1 MMATTKGITYSIVT
15 VDRIFNPDASDVP
28 LRACGGEG
36 RAQKI
41 HLLVWTLTTLL
52 LLFSAAPARAAPCG
66 GTDDPCKVPHG
77 AYYIAA
83 KPRAEGDAG
92 KRPAII
98 FFHGAGG
105 SGSEMLGDSSL
116 FKAFVEAGYVAI
128 GPVGLVRLNNSFGSG
143 WSFHPLF
150 PQQRDERAFTHEV
163 LDDATERFGIDRE
176 RVLMSGFSI
185 GASLVW
191 YMACKEPGLATAYA
205 PIAGGFWRPLPETCA
220 GPIDLLHT
228 HGWRDQTVPL
238 EGRPLGGGVIYQGD
252 IFDGLKTWRE
262 VDGCSKLRADV
273 FDTSGPFWTR
283 TWNTCSSGR
292 EMVLAL
298 HTGSHD
304 ETPKDWGPMAL
315 KWFEAR
321 LKAAGKTH

>member
-1 MMATTKGITYSIVT
+1 MLALACLLAVILIALLDCPT
-15 VDRIFNPDASDVP
+15 VAAS
-28 LRACGGEG
+28 CGGAGE
-36 RAQKI
+36 
-41 HLLVWTLTTLL
+41 
-52 LLFSAAPARAAPCG
+52 
-66 GTDDPCKVPHG
+66 PCKVPLG
-77 AYYIAA
+77 DYYVAE
-83 KPRAEGDAG
+83 KPRAEGDTA
-92 KRPAII
+92 KRPAVI

-105 SGSEMLGDSSL
+105 SGKEVQGEDSL
-116 FKAFVEAGYVAI
+116 LRAFVDAGYVAI
-128 GPVGLVRLNNSFGSG
+128 GPVGLVRPNNSFGTG

-150 PQQRDERAFTHEV
+150 PQQRDEREFAHQV
-163 LDDATERFGIDRE
+163 LDDATTRFGIDRDK
-176 RVLMSGFSI
+176 VLMSGFSI
-185 GASLVW
+185 GGSLVW
-191 YMACKEPGLATAYA
+191 YMACKEPKLASAYA

-238 EGRPLGGGVIYQGD
+238 EGRPIGGGLIYQGD

-262 VDGCSKLRADV
+262 VDGCGKLRADT

-304 ETPKDWGPMAL
+304 ETPKAWGPMAL
-315 KWFEAR
+315 NWFETRIKAR
-321 LKAAGKTH
+321 TTH